1 MTNKVQD
8 IVSLDVTK
16 ITASNVVDHSKVQ
29 SIKPSTG
36 NVLPTHYVPVVSV
49 ISGSNLDEKDGYQ
62 QGMTNQKYKNDNLA
76 LIITEIYLL
85 LNVILI

>member
-16 ITASNVVDHSKVQ
+16 ITASNVVDNSKVQ

-49 ISGSNLDEKDGYQ
+49 ISGSNLGEKDGYQ
-62 QGMTNQKYKNDNLA
+62 QGMTNQTYKNDNLYYR
-76 LIITEIYLL
+76 L
-85 LNVILI
+85 

>member
-1 MTNKVQD
+1 MYKIARMTNKVQD

-62 QGMTNQKYKNDNLA
+62 QGRKNQKYKNDNLA
-76 LIITEIYLL
+76 LIL
-85 LNVILI
+85 

>member
-16 ITASNVVDHSKVQ
+16 ITASNVVDNSKVQ

-76 LIITEIYLL
+76 LW
-85 LNVILI
+85 

>member
-16 ITASNVVDHSKVQ
+16 ITASNVVDNSKVQ

-62 QGMTNQKYKNDNLA
+62 QGRKNQKYKNDNLA
-76 LIITEIYLL
+76 LIL
-85 LNVILI
+85 

>member
-16 ITASNVVDHSKVQ
+16 ITASNVVDNSKVQ

-49 ISGSNLDEKDGYQ
+49 ISGSNIDEKNGYQ
-62 QGMTNQKYKNDNLA
+62 QGRKNQKYRNDNLA
-76 LIITEIYLL
+76 LYRL
-85 LNVILI
+85 

>member
-16 ITASNVVDHSKVQ
+16 ITASNVVDNDKVQ

-49 ISGSNLDEKDGYQ
+49 ISGSNIDEKNGYQ
-62 QGMTNQKYKNDNLA
+62 QGRKNQKYKNDNLYYR
-76 LIITEIYLL
+76 L
-85 LNVILI
+85 

>member
-16 ITASNVVDHSKVQ
+16 ITASNVVDNNKVQ
-29 SIKPSTG
+29 SIKPSSG

-49 ISGSNLDEKDGYQ
+49 ISGSNLDEKDVYQ
-62 QGMTNQKYKNDNLA
+62 QGRKNQKIQKR
-76 LIITEIYLL
+76 
-85 LNVILI
+85 

>member
-16 ITASNVVDHSKVQ
+16 ITASNVVDNSKVQ

-76 LIITEIYLL
+76 LIL
-85 LNVILI
+85 